1 MAEPFRWTE
10 RRVARLVSIFS
21 SGAVVVADV
30 ALFFVFRHHADAFP
44 PPWPTLIPVGIA
56 GILLFALA
64 RLRRQIR
71 YFREDR

>member
-1 MAEPFRWTE
+1 MGEPFRWTE
-10 RRVARLVSIFS
+10 RRVARLVTIFS

-30 ALFFVFRHHADAFP
+30 ALFFVFREHAGAFP
-44 PPWPTLIPVGIA
+44 EPWNTAIPIGIA

-71 YFREDR
+71 LFREDR